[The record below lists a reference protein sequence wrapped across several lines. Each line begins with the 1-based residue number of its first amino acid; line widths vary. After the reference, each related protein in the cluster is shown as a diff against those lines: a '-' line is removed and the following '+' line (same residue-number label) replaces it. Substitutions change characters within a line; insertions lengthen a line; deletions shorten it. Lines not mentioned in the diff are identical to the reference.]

1 MSRHLE
7 SIFAWTAIEMEEEKA
22 VYLFFAKLMTLTVKE
37 AEAYTVKLFTAVIN
51 IQYCNLVRLLLYV
64 KSSIV

>member
-7 SIFAWTAIEMEEEKA
+7 SIFAWTAIETEGEKA

-37 AEAYTVKLFTAVIN
+37 AEAYTVNLFTAVIN
-51 IQYCNLVRLLLYV
+51 ITVL
-64 KSSIV
+64 